1 MLGVC
6 LLISQVLLCYSAA
19 KKKRDSLTLF
29 FILSM
34 AVLVLYWVWFAY
46 LKYGKG
52 ESEASKEV
60 ILAWPECRS
69 RDLII
74 HYRCLILGDF
84 SLSPIWSSSCQFYFC
99 IEHSVKRNITTKLEL
114 MKKR

>member
-1 MLGVC
+1 MLGLC
-6 LLISQVLLCYSAA
+6 LLLSQLLLCYSAV
-19 KKKRDSLTLF
+19 KKKRDALTLF

-60 ILAWPECRS
+60 ILAIVWPGYWLLARQETVS
-69 RDLII
+69 VSISLYII
-74 HYRCLILGDF
+74 G
-84 SLSPIWSSSCQFYFC
+84 
-99 IEHSVKRNITTKLEL
+99 V
-114 MKKR
+114 

>member
-1 MLGVC
+1 MRPGLTGVVSSLTEHCRYVDIVLGVC

-60 ILAWPECRS
+60 ILAIVWPGQAS
-69 RDLII
+69 G
-74 HYRCLILGDF
+74 Y
-84 SLSPIWSSSCQFYFC
+84 
-99 IEHSVKRNITTKLEL
+99 
-114 MKKR
+114 

>member
-1 MLGVC
+1 MDIVPGLG
-6 LLISQVLLCYSAA
+6 LLASQILLCYSSV
-19 KKKRDSLTLF
+19 KKKRDTLTLF

-60 ILAWPECRS
+60 MEC
-69 RDLII
+69 
-74 HYRCLILGDF
+74 
-84 SLSPIWSSSCQFYFC
+84 
-99 IEHSVKRNITTKLEL
+99 
-114 MKKR
+114 

>member
-1 MLGVC
+1 MRPHCHHGCNCNSVSRYVDIVLGVC
-6 LLISQVLLCYSAA
+6 LLLSQLLLCYSAV
-19 KKKRDSLTLF
+19 KKKRDTLTLF

-60 ILAWPECRS
+60 ILARVWLLAR
-69 RDLII
+69 
-74 HYRCLILGDF
+74 
-84 SLSPIWSSSCQFYFC
+84 Q
-99 IEHSVKRNITTKLEL
+99 
-114 MKKR
+114 

>member
-1 MLGVC
+1 MGPIHNFPSHRYVDIVLGLC
-6 LLISQVLLCYSAA
+6 LFASQILLCYSSV
-19 KKKRDSLTLF
+19 KKKRDTLTLF

-60 ILAWPECRS
+60 ILREPGPGHS
-69 RDLII
+69 HSII
-74 HYRCLILGDF
+74 SG
-84 SLSPIWSSSCQFYFC
+84 
-99 IEHSVKRNITTKLEL
+99 V
-114 MKKR
+114 

>member
-1 MLGVC
+1 MRPGLTGVVSFLTDHCRYVDIVLGVC

-60 ILAWPECRS
+60 ILATV
-69 RDLII
+69 
-74 HYRCLILGDF
+74 
-84 SLSPIWSSSCQFYFC
+84 Q
-99 IEHSVKRNITTKLEL
+99 
-114 MKKR
+114 

>member
-1 MLGVC
+1 MRPGHTGVVVSLTELSRYVDILLGVC

-60 ILAWPECRS
+60 RHWPE
-69 RDLII
+69 I
-74 HYRCLILGDF
+74 
-84 SLSPIWSSSCQFYFC
+84 
-99 IEHSVKRNITTKLEL
+99 
-114 MKKR
+114 

>member
-1 MLGVC
+1 MLTVSVRYVDIVLGLC
-6 LLISQVLLCYSAA
+6 LLLSQLLLCYSAV
-19 KKKRDSLTLF
+19 KKKRDALTLF

-60 ILAWPECRS
+60 ILAIVWPGQATGYWLDRRLCQS
-69 RDLII
+69 VS
-74 HYRCLILGDF
+74 HYTL
-84 SLSPIWSSSCQFYFC
+84 
-99 IEHSVKRNITTKLEL
+99 
-114 MKKR
+114 

>member
-1 MLGVC
+1 MDIVLGLC
-6 LLISQVLLCYSAA
+6 LLASQLLLCYSSV

-46 LKYGKG
+46 LKYGKE

-60 ILAWPECRS
+60 EFWKGYCKIF
-69 RDLII
+69 
-74 HYRCLILGDF
+74 YQM
-84 SLSPIWSSSCQFYFC
+84 SLSRYRIRAGS
-99 IEHSVKRNITTKLEL
+99 
-114 MKKR
+114 

>member
-1 MLGVC
+1 MDIVLGLC
-6 LLISQVLLCYSAA
+6 LLASQLLLCYSSV

-46 LKYGKG
+46 LKHGKE

-60 ILAWPECRS
+60 
-69 RDLII
+69 
-74 HYRCLILGDF
+74 
-84 SLSPIWSSSCQFYFC
+84 
-99 IEHSVKRNITTKLEL
+99 
-114 MKKR
+114 